1 MKIKRTGSA
10 AWQGGLRD
18 GKGVVS
24 TESKALDAYPYR
36 FASRFEGMT
45 GTNPEELIATA
56 HAGCFTMALSAALG
70 DAGLVATRIT
80 TQAEVTLEQVEGS
93 FAITA
98 VHLMVRAAVSGLAAA
113 AFANLAAG
121 AKSNCPVSRLL
132 NARIT
137 LDAALV

>member
-1 MKIKRTGSA
+1 
-10 AWQGGLRD
+10 
-18 GKGVVS
+18 
-24 TESKALDAYPYR
+24 
-36 FASRFEGMT
+36 MT